1 MLEKTLKRPL
11 NSKEIKPINP
21 KGKQPWIFTGSS
33 HTLATWMQRADSLE
47 KTLMLG
53 KTEGRRTRGWER
65 KRWLDGN
72 HWLNG
77 HEFEQTP
84 GDSEGHGILVCC
96 SPWGQRVRQNLK
108 DKSKRRNWK
117 LPPQFILT
125 MSIAHS
131 AFHGSTLNFIKSVK
145 CGKEEHT
152 VRLLKELLNPIVL
165 PLHGG
170 I

>member
-1 MLEKTLKRPL
+1 M
-11 NSKEIKPINP
+11 NINP
-21 KGKQPWIFTGSS
+21 KGNQPWIFTGSS
-33 HTLATWMQRADSLE
+33 HTLATWLQRADSLE
-47 KTLMLG
+47 NTRFTG
-53 KTEGRRTRGWER
+53 KDPDAGKDWGQEDKGVREEEMVGWH
-65 KRWLDGN
+65 
-72 HWLNG
+72 HWLKG

-84 GDSEGHGILVCC
+84 GDGEGHGILVCC
-96 SPWGQRVRQNLK
+96 SPWGHRVRQDLK

-117 LPPQFILT
+117 LPPQFILN
-125 MSIAHS
+125 MSISHS
-131 AFHGSTLNFIKSVK
+131 AFHGSILNFIKSVK